1 MATTVEEIKKKIGD
15 ANTEAAVEALE
26 AQVGKTRA
34 AYASM
39 DQGIHSAV
47 KEGAGQIESRMQRA
61 GLARPMT
68 ETAGMMLKSAAGNA
82 SAANREA
89 QRLGEI
95 GMENNIRYLAGA
107 GQQQSDKM
115 QKQQAQQKAAT
126 LAQYGDFSGYGELGY
141 SPAQVQGMKA
151 AYNAENNKPEDYEGL
166 GSYAETLLDLYAG
179 NANFNIEE
187 GLQQALQNGLI
198 TERDYQAALIASRGV
213 VPGSK
218 GKKTGKDTDADDLTG
233 GPAADVQ
240 AAAARITRQRVDGK
254 YIVENKADWETLMG
268 YYNRNGQL
276 SQFAQQFVFDPAEGA
291 ELVYVP
297 GYGEIS
303 WEEAYAL
310 EQAGLIDVTEDDQ
323 GRTVF
328 VPMKKGTVST
338 GMLR

>member
-1 MATTVEEIKKKIGD
+1 MATTVEEIKKHVSD
-15 ANTEAAVEALE
+15 ANTAAAVAALE
-26 AQVGKTRA
+26 AQVEKTRA
-34 AYASM
+34 SYANM
-39 DQGIHSAV
+39 NRGVGASA
-47 KEGAGQIESRMQRA
+47 KEGAGQIESRLQSA
-61 GLARPMT
+61 GLDRPMT

-82 SAANREA
+82 IASNQEA

-95 GMENNIRYLAGA
+95 GAVNNIRYLAGA
-107 GQQQSDKM
+107 GQKQADEL
-115 QKQQAQQKAAT
+115 QKQKAEQKAAT

-151 AYNAENNKPEDYEGL
+151 AYDAENNKPEDYAGL
-166 GSYAETLLDLYAG
+166 GNYAQTLLDLYAG

-198 TERDYQAALIASRGV
+198 TDRDYQAALIASRGV

-218 GKKTGKDTDADDLTG
+218 GKKTGKGTGTDDLTG

-240 AAAARITRQRVDGK
+240 AAAERITRQRVDGK

-276 SQFAQQFVFDPAEGA
+276 SQFAEQFVFDPAEGA

-303 WEEAYAL
+303 WEEADAL
-310 EQAGLIDVTEDDQ
+310 ERAGLISVTEDEQ

-328 VPMKKGTVST
+328 APLKMGNTST